1 MLTYFIVL
9 VVACLTALMVPYD
22 WAAVWDAM
30 LRSLGASNA
39 PVRMITKSEL
49 SKYNGEVNRP
59 GLYVAVLGQVFDV
72 NKGRKHYG
80 PGGGYHFFSGKDAS
94 RAFVTGDFTEAG
106 LTDDVSDLSPSQ
118 IVALY
123 DWLTFYQKDYT
134 PVGRAEGYFY
144 SADGEPTEA
153 LRQVEV
159 ALEQGL
165 QLKAQAQAHSVQ
177 YPPCNTEWSSAGG
190 RVWCSTQSGG
200 VKREWVGVPRKLFS
214 PGSSRSRCVCLQ
226 QELSRSDNPNLQEYS
241 GCPAEAES
249 CFVREH

>member
-1 MLTYFIVL
+1 M
-9 VVACLTALMVPYD
+9 
-22 WAAVWDAM
+22 
-30 LRSLGASNA
+30 
-39 PVRMITKSEL
+39 TKQQ
-49 SKYNGEVNRP
+49 R
-59 GLYVAVLGQVFDV
+59 
-72 NKGRKHYG
+72 
-80 PGGGYHFFSGKDAS
+80 KDAS

-214 PGSSRSRCVCLQ
+214 PGSSRSHCVCLQ

>member
-39 PVRMITKSEL
+39 PVRMITKS
-49 SKYNGEVNRP
+49 
-59 GLYVAVLGQVFDV
+59 
-72 NKGRKHYG
+72 
-80 PGGGYHFFSGKDAS
+80 KDAS